1 MRIIHGKGL
10 VDNSMKTYGFIRFT
24 ALAILI
30 LLIAGCKPSFQGFT
44 SFAPDPNDTSILSDP
59 LTIKLSVPGAVDYT
73 SVPLYVYR
81 VKVET
86 VTDVLENEKAE
97 SRNSVPVY
105 LTYYRIHFLYNYS
118 TNEMMDEYGVSF
130 YRGTSTHCPY
140 GDVLPQIG
148 EEFILAEN
156 NTAILKTFGL
166 GLIYRIVE
174 IDREEYA
181 IPYCMVTENF
191 FDHGVTPPEQYSS
204 VYTKEHDRS
213 IINYLRR
220 NRIKNPIVKE
230 IFKLDQLIPQLIALQ
245 AERNEEIIAGTFVYD
260 PEAVRERPEY
270 TSIIPYQYEQEDD
283 GS

>member
-81 VKVET
+81 VKVEA

-156 NTAILKTFGL
+156 N
-166 GLIYRIVE
+166 
-174 IDREEYA
+174 

-220 NRIKNPIVKE
+220 NRIKNPTVKE